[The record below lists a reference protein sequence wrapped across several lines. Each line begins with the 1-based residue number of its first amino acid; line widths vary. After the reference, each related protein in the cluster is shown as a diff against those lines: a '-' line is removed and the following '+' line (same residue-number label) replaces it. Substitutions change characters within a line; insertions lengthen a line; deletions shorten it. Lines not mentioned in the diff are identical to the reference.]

1 MIDADGKQLG
11 VFITTKAVELAE
23 NQGLDLVE
31 ISPSAVPPVCK
42 IMDYGKYKY
51 ELTKKQK
58 EARKHQVVV
67 LVKEVKFRPVTDE
80 HDLNFKVKNMERFI
94 EEGHKV
100 KATVVFRGR
109 EMSYREGGHKVLKNI
124 LEMLKDKVI
133 VEVPPK
139 MEGRQMA
146 MILMAAKQPTKK
158 HEQKPKPPKDPAK
171 EAANAAA
178 KEAAKANKELTKDS
192 PKEQAKA
199 PTE

>member
-100 KATVVFRGR
+100 KITLRYRGR
-109 EMSYREGGHKVLKNI
+109 EMAHQEIGTKLLDRVKSETSDVAKV
-124 LEMLKDKVI
+124 EQDARF
-133 VEVPPK
+133 
-139 MEGRQMA
+139 EGRQVVMV
-146 MILMAAKQPTKK
+146 L
-158 HEQKPKPPKDPAK
+158 
-171 EAANAAA
+171 
-178 KEAAKANKELTKDS
+178 
-192 PKEQAKA
+192 A
-199 PTE
+199 PR

>member
-1 MIDADGKQLG
+1 
-11 VFITTKAVELAE
+11 
-23 NQGLDLVE
+23 
-31 ISPSAVPPVCK
+31 
-42 IMDYGKYKY
+42 
-51 ELTKKQK
+51 
-58 EARKHQVVV
+58 
-67 LVKEVKFRPVTDE
+67 
-80 HDLNFKVKNMERFI
+80 
-94 EEGHKV
+94 
-100 KATVVFRGR
+100 
-109 EMSYREGGHKVLKNI
+109 MSYREGGHKVLKNI